1 MRRPLPR
8 PPVLIAILVASVVV
22 AACSGDSDPKKAK
35 AKPKQEDSP
44 AAATTAAAASTTTAP
59 DPAACLRG
67 TYRFTRMDYAGPV
80 QTAYGPTT
88 LMGGIAGRRIE
99 LRADNTFRFTDDGRE
114 PVQFALQ
121 SPGGAIPGT
130 AVLKAQAEG
139 TLLPTPN
146 TVTVNITALSGTLT
160 VTFYNGQ
167 TFDIPLPPD
176 GAGVKETFGING
188 EAIYTCEPNSVTV
201 RFPALTIGLER
212 V

>member
-1 MRRPLPR
+1 VRRLVPRRPL
-8 PPVLIAILVASVVV
+8 LIVFLVAAVVV

-35 AKPKQEDSP
+35 AKPNDTA
-44 AAATTAAAASTTTAP
+44 AAATTATAAAATTTTAP

-67 TYRFTRMDYAGPV
+67 TYRFTRMDYDGPV
-80 QTAYGPTT
+80 QTAFGPTT
-88 LMGGIAGRRIE
+88 IVGGIAGRRIE
-99 LRADNTFRFTDDGRE
+99 LKPDNTFRFTDDGRE

-130 AVLKAQAEG
+130 AVLKAQADG
-139 TLLPTPN
+139 TYAPTA
-146 TVTVNITALSGTLT
+146 TTSTFDITALQGTLT
-160 VTFYNGQ
+160 ITFYEGTTTN
-167 TFDIPLPPD
+167 IPLPPD

-188 EAIYTCEPNSVTV
+188 EAIYTCDRNTVTV